1 MRKIITLL
9 AILAGF
15 GTGANAQVTGFKS
28 VYFKNQY
35 LANPA
40 MAGIEKGL
48 NLNIGYQRQLTSIP
62 GGPRL
67 QTLTADYAIGNNAGV
82 GLNVNSDK
90 AGLINHTRA
99 MGTFA
104 YHLPLSAEGSKLNFG
119 ISLGVSGV
127 NINNQAI
134 IGDQGDTEAQDL
146 NNRRMYVDGDFG
158 ASYTSNS
165 WTVQG
170 SLPNLKS
177 VFTKEEQQNLSYD
190 RATYFAAIGY
200 KIPFKSY
207 SNGHVEPKL
216 AYRGMK
222 GYDSIV
228 DLGVNLDLTSY
239 NFNLMALYHTNKS
252 MTVGGGFKLL
262 DTNLLFAYTTNGGQM
277 GSFVNNSFEFG
288 VKLNLFNK

>member
-1 MRKIITLL
+1 MKRIILQLTLVI
-9 AILAGF
+9 AFATI
-15 GTGANAQVTGFKS
+15 TQAQVTGFKS
-28 VYFKNQY
+28 VYYKNQY

-40 MAGIEKGL
+40 MAGLEQGL
-48 NLNIGYQRQLTSIP
+48 NVNIGYQRQLTSVP

-67 QTLTADYAIGNNAGV
+67 QNLTADYAIGNNAGV
-82 GLNVNSDK
+82 GVNVNSDK

-104 YHLPLSAEGSKLNFG
+104 YHLPLSADGTKLNFG
-119 ISLGVSGV
+119 VSLGVSGV
-127 NINNQAI
+127 NINNEAI

-158 ASYTSNS
+158 ASYTSNRL
-165 WTVQG
+165 TVQG

-190 RATYFAAIGY
+190 RATYFAAVGY

-207 SNGHVEPKL
+207 SNGSIEPKV
-216 AYRGMK
+216 AYRGVK

-228 DLGVNLDLTSY
+228 DLGVNLEMTSY
-239 NFNLMALYHTNKS
+239 HFNLMALYHTNES
-252 MTVGGGFKLL
+252 MTVGGGVKLL
-262 DTNLLFAYTTNGGQM
+262 DTQLLFAYTTNGGQM

-288 VKLNLFNK
+288 VQLHLFKK